1 MFIKKKFFL
10 VLVHSYETIKMEA
23 SCSYEC
29 DQNENLCFIWP
40 PLCANKREKER
51 PSVCIL
57 LGKNRTLLLFFF
69 GFDKSVIIWCPC
81 RKFRWM
87 ITFER
92 VFLIH
97 TCWHQWSVLIS
108 ELIPGSSWKLYLS
121 PWPVSLSWLGGGN
134 VRVERGIGD
143 REMDSTP
150 ASKGRMK

>member
-1 MFIKKKFFL
+1 MFIKKKFLL
-10 VLVHSYETIKMEA
+10 VLVHSYETIKTEA

-51 PSVCIL
+51 QSVCTL
-57 LGKNRTLLLFFF
+57 LGKNPTLLLFFF

-92 VFLIH
+92 VFFNSHLL
-97 TCWHQWSVLIS
+97 TSVECFNLRTNPRFFVKALSKSMACVSVLA
-108 ELIPGSSWKLYLS
+108 W
-121 PWPVSLSWLGGGN
+121 
-134 VRVERGIGD
+134 RRQC
-143 REMDSTP
+143 
-150 ASKGRMK
+150 

>member
-1 MFIKKKFFL
+1 MFIKKKFLL
-10 VLVHSYETIKMEA
+10 VLVHSYETIKTEA

-51 PSVCIL
+51 QSVCTL

-92 VFLIH
+92 VFFNSHLL
-97 TCWHQWSVLIS
+97 TSVECFNLR
-108 ELIPGSSWKLYLS
+108 LIPGSSWKLYLS
-121 PWPVSLSWLGGGN
+121 PWLVSLSWLGGGN